1 MCTTA
6 RSSSRP
12 GLVGRTLTRI
22 RIALRRSGA
31 AERCAPV
38 VEDREVVRLA
48 RSLPITD
55 PFDIEALVDEVARI
69 VGTPVELAPY
79 PERTVTDARSLG
91 EPLPAALCVA
101 TANRFHVFHRVDT
114 TVDHQRHSVLHE
126 LGHLLCRHLVV
137 APAGT
142 GGDFADETRVRAMLR
157 STYDDDQERAAEAF
171 AYEFERRLGP
181 VRVSGRPSAKATG
194 LGEVV
199 DRYTSY
205 LEG

>member
-1 MCTTA
+1 M
-6 RSSSRP
+6 
-12 GLVGRTLTRI
+12 V
-22 RIALRRSGA
+22 
-31 AERCAPV
+31 AEK
-38 VEDREVVRLA
+38 EVVRLA

-79 PERTVTDARSLG
+79 PERTVTEARRLG
-91 EPLPAALCVA
+91 ESLPAALCVA
-101 TANRFHVFHRVDT
+101 TANRFHVLHRVDT
-114 TVDHQRHSVLHE
+114 TADHQRHSVLHE

-137 APAGT
+137 TPDATASDGP
-142 GGDFADETRVRAMLR
+142 ADEAQVRAMLR
-157 STYDDDQERAAEAF
+157 STYDDDQEHAAEAF

-181 VRVSGRPSAKATG
+181 VRVSGQRSAEAPG

>member
-6 RSSSRP
+6 WSSSRRGP
-12 GLVGRTLTRI
+12 VGRTLARI
-22 RIALRRSGA
+22 RKALRRANAIES
-31 AERCAPV
+31 CAPV
-38 VEDREVVRLA
+38 VEEREVVRLA
-48 RSLPITD
+48 RSLPIAD
-55 PFDIEALVDEVARI
+55 PFDIEALVGEVARI
-69 VGTPVELAPY
+69 IGTPVELAPY
-79 PERTVTDARSLG
+79 PERTVEDARRLG

-101 TANRFHVFHRVDT
+101 TANRFHVLYRVDT

-126 LGHLLCRHLVV
+126 LGHVLCRHLVV
-137 APAGT
+137 SPTGTDRDLAG
-142 GGDFADETRVRAMLR
+142 ETPVRTMLR
-157 STYDDDQERAAEAF
+157 STYDDDQEHAAEAF

-181 VRVSGRPSAKATG
+181 VRISGRRSVEATG